1 MSGRPPIF
9 NIYLPA
15 SGEMAVYRFK
25 KAEMTVY
32 IGYGTVVSGLHGMS
46 NDRLQNE
53 RKALKAIAKS
63 VIARL

>member
-1 MSGRPPIF
+1 
-9 NIYLPA
+9 
-15 SGEMAVYRFK
+15 MAVYRFK

-32 IGYGTVVSGLHGMS
+32 IGNGTVVLGLHGMS